1 MIIEEDDF
9 RLTQINE
16 HSPKWDL
23 ELIHIVRPKGK
34 EPRKEFK
41 NAGYGLPLEAALERI
56 IQYRLHNKY
65 NEDAVRLKDY
75 LKEYKDERRKLSE
88 LVKV

>member
-9 RLTQINE
+9 RLSQINE

-41 NAGYGLPLEAALERI
+41 VAGYGLPLEGALERI
-56 IQYRLHNKY
+56 IQHRLHNKHQ
-65 NEDAVRLKDY
+65 EDAVRLKDY
-75 LKEYKDERRKLSE
+75 LQDYKDERKKLLE